1 MSEPGLIVVG
11 SGPAGVSAAAAFRKH
26 NSADRIRILTADPA
40 LPYAR
45 PPLSKEFLR
54 GDAEI
59 TDTQL
64 HPARWFEDKG
74 IELVSAAVDGIDTTE
89 RAVIVDGVRHG
100 YRRLILACGSQPVA
114 PPIPGGTSA
123 FQLRSQA
130 DAVALR
136 AAAQSAN
143 SAVVIGAGFI
153 GCEAAASLAIRGL
166 ATDLVAPD
174 RVPQAKRLGAAG
186 KHIATMVTDSGVQYV
201 GGVSVKAIED
211 GAVHLDNG
219 VSIHCDLVL
228 TATGVQPQSAIAA
241 AAGLETHN
249 DRILVDARMRT
260 SAEDIYAAGDVALA
274 HNDTAGRR
282 IAIEHW
288 QDAVDQGEIAGN
300 NAAGE
305 DTEWAGVPSFW
316 TTIGEAT
323 VKYHAW
329 GDGYDRAHLVERADG
344 FTVWYE
350 SGGTVVGV
358 LTHNADDDYDRGEAL
373 IVSSRSVPEDV
384 HR

>member
-1 MSEPGLIVVG
+1 LIVVG
-11 SGPAGVSAAAAFRKH
+11 SGPAGVSAAEAFRKH

-64 HPARWFEDKG
+64 HPAGWFEDNG
-74 IELVSAAVDGIDTTE
+74 IELVSAAVDAIDTTE
-89 RAVIVDGVRHG
+89 RAVIVDGGSTASCAHSHRCPAG
-100 YRRLILACGSQPVA
+100 DRR
-114 PPIPGGTSA
+114 
-123 FQLRSQA
+123 
-130 DAVALR
+130 
-136 AAAQSAN
+136 
-143 SAVVIGAGFI
+143 GAG
-153 GCEAAASLAIRGL
+153 LA
-166 ATDLVAPD
+166 
-174 RVPQAKRLGAAG
+174 
-186 KHIATMVTDSGVQYV
+186 
-201 GGVSVKAIED
+201 
-211 GAVHLDNG
+211 
-219 VSIHCDLVL
+219 
-228 TATGVQPQSAIAA
+228 
-241 AAGLETHN
+241 THN
-249 DRILVDARMRT
+249 DRVVVDARMRT
-260 SAEDIYAAGDVALA
+260 SAEDIYAAGDVAYA

-305 DTEWAGVPSFW
+305 DTEWAGVPGFW

-329 GDGYDRAHLVERADG
+329 GDGYDRAHLVELGDG

-358 LTHNADDDYDRGEAL
+358 LTHNGDDDYDRGEAL
-373 IVSSRSVPEDV
+373 IATRSPVPEDV